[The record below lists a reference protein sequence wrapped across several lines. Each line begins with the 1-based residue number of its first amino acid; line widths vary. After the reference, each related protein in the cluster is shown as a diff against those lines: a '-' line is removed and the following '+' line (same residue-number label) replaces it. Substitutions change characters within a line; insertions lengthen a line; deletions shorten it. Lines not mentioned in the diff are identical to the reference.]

1 MNVFEHCGMALCSY
15 NVTWAKYLY
24 HEDWNAVECLERHWY
39 KANAKLSWSVEAL
52 QSPLVVTG
60 TCSLILTKGLLIY
73 NSFQP
78 FKSRFINCY
87 GMVYYKFCRTKL
99 FAVCLCRRNG
109 EQERRWKWRSPPRTD
124 WHRNKRSQFIM
135 LHHNYRACRSL
146 SVSLCVNCLLLISV
160 IKVFINIM

>member
-1 MNVFEHCGMALCSY
+1 MCLNIVGWQCAVTVSHGPSISIMKIGMHLNV
-15 NVTWAKYLY
+15 
-24 HEDWNAVECLERHWY
+24 WNITDTKWMPNCL
-39 KANAKLSWSVEAL
+39 KAL

-60 TCSLILTKGLLIY
+60 TCSLILTKGLLMY
-73 NSFQP
+73 NSFQS
-78 FKSRFINCY
+78 FKNKFINCY

-135 LHHNYRACRSL
+135 LHHNYRACHSL

-160 IKVFINIM
+160 IKMFINIM